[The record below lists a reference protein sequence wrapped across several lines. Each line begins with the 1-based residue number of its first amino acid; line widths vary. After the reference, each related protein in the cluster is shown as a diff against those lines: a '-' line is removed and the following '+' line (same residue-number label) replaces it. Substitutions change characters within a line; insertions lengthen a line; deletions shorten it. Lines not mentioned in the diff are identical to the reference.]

1 MMEAEYERQN
11 YKMYFFVYSYFSLFA
26 SSRWFS
32 LGTPVSST
40 NKTDCQDITE
50 ILLKVASNTINQTIH
65 YCQCSIHVQ
74 ILNPM
79 LTRQILSYSCIF
91 FIIRSN
97 VFNYHP
103 NVQCVWELTEIKIGC
118 CSGI

>member
-1 MMEAEYERQN
+1 MGAEYERQN
-11 YKMYFFVYSYFSLFA
+11 YKMYFLCIATFSLFA
-26 SSRWFS
+26 SGRWFS

-40 NKTDCQDITE
+40 NKTNRQDIAE
-50 ILLKVASNTINQTIH
+50 ILLKVASNTINQTKH

-91 FIIRSN
+91 S
-97 VFNYHP
+97 
-103 NVQCVWELTEIKIGC
+103 
-118 CSGI
+118 